1 MFTCKLV
8 ALCCLWA
15 VPCNIAR
22 ITLLFYNYYPMREKI
37 EEKLNN
43 PDAVQGWIG
52 QAACRGMTDTFFSP
66 YNESAKARERRE
78 NIARNMCAS
87 CPVIEQCLE
96 QSSKNEEYGIW
107 GGLNELERLHKGF
120 PSPVKGRIRIR

>member
-8 ALCCLWA
+8 ALCCLSV
-15 VPCNIAR
+15 VPYDIAR
-22 ITLLFYNYYPMREKI
+22 ITLLFYNYYLMRERF
-37 EEKLNN
+37 EEELNN

-52 QAACRGMTDTFFSP
+52 QAACRGTTNIFFSP

-78 NIARNMCAS
+78 NIARNICAS

-107 GGLNELERLHKGF
+107 AGLNELERLHKGF
-120 PSPVKGRIRIR
+120 PSPITGRIRIR